1 MPGAAFF
8 DLDKTLIE
16 GSSAIHFGRAAYK
29 HGMVSRRQ
37 IARDAW
43 ANIKFRLNGS
53 TDAGTDELR
62 QRILDSI
69 TGQRTVDLARLGP
82 DVLAGILPL
91 LYREVLDEAY
101 AHQDAGRAV
110 YIVTAASQE
119 LADVLAH
126 VLVLDGGIGMRSEV
140 RDGVYTGRPA
150 GPFTYREGKAEAI
163 RELAA
168 REGIDLAESFAY
180 SDSESDLPMMR
191 AVGHPVAVNP
201 DRELE
206 RVARQEGWRIMR
218 FDKLGRRLRWAPA
231 VAAWRSWA
239 VAVAT
244 WRRGPAARAGCAD
257 AGLCAPLVNPRAAHA
272 AVAGHVVGVAQEAS
286 PVSTVAAHAQA
297 RAYEEQVAPATSAS
311 TGFATVRQPVAVRRW
326 SAMATPSCSGQ
337 SVPEKR
343 TRCPRFGVRSLSLS
357 VIAGRTITSTAGLVG
372 LAGASLVARVRGR
385 LHASAQSPV
394 ALVVALPGV
403 RESSTGNG
411 SWRTVTFF
419 ASNFPPASLPES
431 VTLPPNFTVVG
442 ARAHA

>member
-91 LYREVLDEAY
+91 IYREVLDEAY
-101 AHQDAGRAV
+101 AHQDAGRPS

-201 DRELE
+201 DRALE
-206 RVARQEGWRIMR
+206 RVAREEGWRIMR
-218 FDKLGRRLRWAPA
+218 FDKLGRRLRWASA
-231 VAAWRSWA
+231 VAS
-239 VAVAT
+239 VALV
-244 WRRGPAARAGCAD
+244 GGGGGYVAARARRPR
-257 AGLCAPLVNPRAAHA
+257 GL
-272 AVAGHVVGVAQEAS
+272 
-286 PVSTVAAHAQA
+286 
-297 RAYEEQVAPATSAS
+297 
-311 TGFATVRQPVAVRRW
+311 
-326 SAMATPSCSGQ
+326 
-337 SVPEKR
+337 
-343 TRCPRFGVRSLSLS
+343 
-357 VIAGRTITSTAGLVG
+357 
-372 LAGASLVARVRGR
+372 RGR
-385 LHASAQSPV
+385 RPL
-394 ALVVALPGV
+394 
-403 RESSTGNG
+403 R
-411 SWRTVTFF
+411 R
-419 ASNFPPASLPES
+419 
-431 VTLPPNFTVVG
+431 
-442 ARAHA
+442 R